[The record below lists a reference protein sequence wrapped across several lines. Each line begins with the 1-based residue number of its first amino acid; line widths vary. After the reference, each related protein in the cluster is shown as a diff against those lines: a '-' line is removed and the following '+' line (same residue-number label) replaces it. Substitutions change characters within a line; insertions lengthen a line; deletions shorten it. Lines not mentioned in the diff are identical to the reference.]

1 MKRILILS
9 APIGSG
15 HKMTA
20 QALVEELKNRND
32 IEIFEGDVFSFLPKW
47 VGQSFLTCYLKLLQA
62 CPWLYG
68 LAYSSSKSITAKNLA
83 QEQKH
88 LWLRNLLNGCLMK
101 LGKEY
106 LDSVKPDIVLAT
118 HATPLGIMSLYKEQ
132 HPELW
137 LGAVVPD
144 YNIHPWWLCDRV
156 DAYFLADG
164 KLKSR
169 FPEDVSVEA
178 LGLPIRAAFG
188 VASRTECRA
197 KFGFKADE
205 KVVLLMGGGEGLL
218 PMEELV
224 DTILGAQLPHT
235 RLVVI
240 AGKNEQLVHKLQ
252 KSCAGIKEEKLQIY
266 GFREDAPELLT
277 AADVLISKAGAVTAA
292 EALACGLDYII
303 YRPLPGQETGNA
315 RFLATY
321 HGAKIADNLQMVVQ
335 YLQNAKDTK
344 IVPQKELQQA
354 SKRICDYIL
363 TSKS

>member
-20 QALVEELKNRND
+20 QALVEALKNRKD
-32 IEIFEGDVFSFLPKW
+32 IEIIEGDVFSFMPQW
-47 VGQSFLTCYLKLLQA
+47 VGKAFLFCYLKLLQI

-68 LAYSSSKSITAKNLA
+68 LAYSSGKSSTAKNLE
-83 QEQKH
+83 QEQRH
-88 LWLRNLLNGCLMK
+88 LWVRNWLNSCLLK
-101 LGKEY
+101 LGKAY
-106 LDSVKPDIVLAT
+106 LDGIKPDIVIAT

-132 HPELW
+132 YHELW

-144 YNIHPWWLCDRV
+144 YNIHAWWLYENV
-156 DAYFLADG
+156 DAYFVADA
-164 KLKSR
+164 KLKAR
-169 FPEDVSVEA
+169 FPDDVRVEA

-205 KVVLLMGGGEGLL
+205 KIVLLMGGGDGLL

-224 DTILGAQLPHT
+224 KAIFNAQLPNT

-240 AGKNEQLVHKLQ
+240 AGKNEELVQKLQ
-252 KSCAGIKEEKLQIY
+252 QCYADIREEKLQVY

-292 EALACGLDYII
+292 EALACGIKYII
-303 YRPLPGQETGNA
+303 YKPLPGQETCNA
-315 RFLATY
+315 KFLASY
-321 HGAKIADNLQMVVQ
+321 HDAKIADNLQMVVQ
-335 YLQNAKDTK
+335 YLQEAKDTM
-344 IVPQKELQQA
+344 IVPQKDLQQA
-354 SKRICDYIL
+354 SKRICDYVL

>member
-20 QALVEELKNRND
+20 QALVEELRNRND
-32 IEIFEGDVFSFLPKW
+32 IEIYEGDVFSFMPKW
-47 VGQSFLTCYLKLLQA
+47 VGQCFLFCYLKLLQV

-68 LAYSSSKSITAKNLA
+68 LAYSSGKSSTAANLA

-88 LWLRNLLNGCLMK
+88 LWLRNWLNSCLLS
-101 LGKEY
+101 LGSAY

-118 HATPLGIMSLYKEQ
+118 HATPLGIMSLYKKR

-144 YNIHPWWLCDRV
+144 FNIHPWWLCDRV
-156 DAYFLADG
+156 DAYFLADE
-164 KLKSR
+164 KLKTR
-169 FPEDVSVEA
+169 FPAEVLVEA
-178 LGLPIRAAFG
+178 FGLPLRTAFK
-188 VASRTECRA
+188 AEDKRDCRE
-197 KFGFKADE
+197 KYGFKADE
-205 KVVLLMGGGEGLL
+205 KVVLLMGGGDGLL

-224 DTILGAQLPHT
+224 KAVLDAQLPHT

-240 AGKNEQLVHKLQ
+240 AGKNEKLVHKLQ
-252 KSCAGIKEEKLQIY
+252 QSYADIKEEMLQVF
-266 GFREDAPELLT
+266 GFRQDAPELLS

-292 EALACGLDYII
+292 EALACGLNYII
-303 YRPLPGQETGNA
+303 YQPLPGQETGNA
-315 RFLATY
+315 KFLNQY
-321 HGAKIADNLQMVVQ
+321 HEAKIADNLQMVVQ
-335 YLQNAKDTK
+335 YLQEAKDTK
-344 IVPQKELQQA
+344 IVPQMELTLA

-363 TSKS
+363 ISKS